1 MLSCQGDYIYNLG
14 THLLGIILLIKIE
27 LITNMKIKN
36 NYSEG
41 QAYISPEA
49 EVISLNMEGILCSS
63 DRSVGVT
70 NEGFSEYGG
79 NEFNWN

>member
-1 MLSCQGDYIYNLG
+1 
-14 THLLGIILLIKIE
+14 
-27 LITNMKIKN
+27 MKIKN

>member
-1 MLSCQGDYIYNLG
+1 M
-14 THLLGIILLIKIE
+14 
-27 LITNMKIKN
+27 TNMKIQN
-36 NYSEG
+36 NYRVG

>member
-1 MLSCQGDYIYNLG
+1 
-14 THLLGIILLIKIE
+14 
-27 LITNMKIKN
+27 MKIKN
-36 NYSEG
+36 NYRGG

-70 NEGFSEYGG
+70 NEGFSEYDG
-79 NEFNWN
+79 NQFNWN

>member
-1 MLSCQGDYIYNLG
+1 
-14 THLLGIILLIKIE
+14 
-27 LITNMKIKN
+27 MKIKN
-36 NYSEG
+36 NYRVG

-49 EVISLNMEGILCSS
+49 EVISFNVEGILSSS

-70 NEGFSEYGG
+70 NEGFLEYGG

>member
-1 MLSCQGDYIYNLG
+1 
-14 THLLGIILLIKIE
+14 
-27 LITNMKIKN
+27 MKIKN
-36 NYSEG
+36 NYMGRE
-41 QAYISPEA
+41 AYISPEA

-70 NEGFSEYGG
+70 NEGFSVYGG

>member
-1 MLSCQGDYIYNLG
+1 
-14 THLLGIILLIKIE
+14 
-27 LITNMKIKN
+27 MKIKN
-36 NYSEG
+36 NYRGE

-70 NEGFSEYGG
+70 NEGFSEYDK
-79 NEFNWN
+79 NDFNWN

>member
-1 MLSCQGDYIYNLG
+1 
-14 THLLGIILLIKIE
+14 
-27 LITNMKIKN
+27 MKIKN

-63 DRSVGVT
+63 DRSLGVI
-70 NEGFSEYGG
+70 NEGFSEYDG
-79 NEFNWN
+79 NEFNWK

>member
-1 MLSCQGDYIYNLG
+1 
-14 THLLGIILLIKIE
+14 
-27 LITNMKIKN
+27 MKIKN
-36 NYSEG
+36 NYREG

-49 EVISLNMEGILCSS
+49 EVIFLNMGGILCSS

-79 NEFNWN
+79 NEFNWS

>member
-1 MLSCQGDYIYNLG
+1 
-14 THLLGIILLIKIE
+14 
-27 LITNMKIKN
+27 MKINN
-36 NYSEG
+36 NYMTG
-41 QAYISPEA
+41 QDYLSPEA
-49 EVISLNMEGILCSS
+49 KVISLNMEGILCSS